1 MKTFASEISINVKL
15 SCPRAGESLGARKRY
30 LAVDKELRKA
40 IMRAS
45 KRARRRPPPNDE
57 SGYFYICEECGQ
69 AVDKRSAVQIF
80 HHEELAHRP
89 LTEAELTELSLEER
103 AWEEPRRGRSA
114 KP

>member
-1 MKTFASEISINVKL
+1 MKTFAAETAINVKV
-15 SCPRAGESLGARKRY
+15 SCPRTSASIRARKRY
-30 LAVDKELRKA
+30 VAVDKELRKTIVRMSKNA
-40 IMRAS
+40 R
-45 KRARRRPPPNDE
+45 KRAPPKDE
-57 SGYFYICEECGQ
+57 SGYFYICEGCGQ

-103 AWEEPRRGRSA
+103 DWE